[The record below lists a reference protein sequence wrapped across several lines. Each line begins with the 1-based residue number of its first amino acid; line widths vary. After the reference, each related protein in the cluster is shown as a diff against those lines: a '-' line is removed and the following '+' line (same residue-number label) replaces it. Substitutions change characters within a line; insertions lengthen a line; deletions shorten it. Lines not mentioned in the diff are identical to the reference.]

1 MIGSF
6 GQTSATMSERTG
18 AVVEHNDKT
27 RKKPAAAPED
37 LAENAAV
44 DEFFERLNSNVRRP
58 KPGDEAVA
66 AVVDALQRLSVQ
78 SDVEE
83 AISSERSDHAQSSDP
98 ENAPRVCSSCGNNNR
113 SENKFCSSCGVS
125 LPADEE
131 PSASLSPRSAKP
143 RNIESEHLPPGAHHY
158 HHHYHH
164 HYFAASESN
173 SPIVENRQSGNIPA
187 RDAGRLR
194 APLGNSAASPAVMSR
209 AEAAARKTTQEWA
222 LACNTKQL
230 DDLVGLYHSDAIV
243 LRPNVP
249 HVRGTASIRE
259 FFFSALGS
267 GFGEVEFEPL
277 RVEILGDIAYEAG
290 RCKSLVP
297 TVTGKRREDRGKYL
311 IVLVKQSGGEWKIA
325 SDCWSSDLV
334 LAPNTEPETRGASSG
349 PQATRASRK
358 EN

>member
-1 MIGSF
+1 M
-6 GQTSATMSERTG
+6 A
-18 AVVEHNDKT
+18 EH
-27 RKKPAAAPED
+27 R
-37 LAENAAV
+37 
-44 DEFFERLNSNVRRP
+44 
-58 KPGDEAVA
+58 KPGNV
-66 AVVDALQRLSVQ
+66 
-78 SDVEE
+78 
-83 AISSERSDHAQSSDP
+83 
-98 ENAPRVCSSCGNNNR
+98 
-113 SENKFCSSCGVS
+113 
-125 LPADEE
+125 
-131 PSASLSPRSAKP
+131 
-143 RNIESEHLPPGAHHY
+143 
-158 HHHYHH
+158 
-164 HYFAASESN
+164 
-173 SPIVENRQSGNIPA
+173 PA
-187 RDAGRLR
+187 RDSAPLR
-194 APLGNSAASPAVMSR
+194 ASLGNPAVSPAVMSR
-209 AEAAARKTTQEWA
+209 AEAAARKTMQEWT

-230 DDLVGLYHSDAIV
+230 DDLVELYHSDAMV

-297 TVTGKRREDRGKYL
+297 TAAGKRREDRGKYL
-311 IVLVKQSGGEWKIA
+311 ILLVKQSGGEWKIA